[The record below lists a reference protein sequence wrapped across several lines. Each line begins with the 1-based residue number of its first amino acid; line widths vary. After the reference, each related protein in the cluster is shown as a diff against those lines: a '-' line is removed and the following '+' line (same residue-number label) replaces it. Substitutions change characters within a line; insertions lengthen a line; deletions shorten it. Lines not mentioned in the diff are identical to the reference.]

1 MPGKFEVMR
10 AVQKGLDSLPITA
23 DAAHGKWNP
32 AVKTELCKIGRKFD
46 CKVCARDVDKAD
58 RDYGEWLYDVTWLKY
73 EKNARGELVNLVDAP
88 LVAECEWGNKGDIE
102 DDFEKLLLARTG
114 VRLMIF
120 EGISNRISK
129 PRSEEVAERLA
140 GMVREFNGSRA
151 EDDWLLAAW
160 ERSTDK
166 EKGWSF
172 RYFTIGMNIA
182 AVPFPPPN

>member
-1 MPGKFEVMR
+1 LAEN
-10 AVQKGLDSLPITA
+10 S
-23 DAAHGKWNP
+23 
-32 AVKTELCKIGRKFD
+32 AVKS
-46 CKVCARDVDKAD
+46 ARDVDQAD
-58 RDYGEWLYDVTWLKY
+58 RDYGEWLYDVTWLEY
-73 EKNARGELVNLVDAP
+73 EKNDRGKLVNLVDAP

-151 EDDWLLAAW
+151 EDAWLLAAW
-160 ERSTDK
+160 EKIDSATPNDWWR
-166 EKGWSF
+166 F
-172 RYFTIGMNIA
+172 RYFTIEMNA
-182 AVPFPPPN
+182 AIRELI